1 MGVRSATALMKVAA
15 SPLLDPYGADAFTGA
30 AGAMRFLG
38 GLIVRIALLTPAF
51 IPSAAGWLSS
61 FASEAKGTTASR
73 GAQSCATSSDDR
85 SEMHPSTRPPCT
97 AVRTAAHPE
106 SPVAWAGMT
115 LRAAVATDS
124 SLLASRCLA

>member
-38 GLIVRIALLTPAF
+38 GLIVRVALLTAAF

-61 FASEAKGTTASR
+61 FASEAKGTTPPR
-73 GAQSCATSSDDR
+73 GAPSCATSSDDR
-85 SEMHPSTRPPCT
+85 AEMHPSTRPPCPARPT
-97 AVRTAAHPE
+97 APPPAA
-106 SPVAWAGMT
+106 PVA
-115 LRAAVATDS
+115 
-124 SLLASRCLA
+124 